1 MEASIRRHITCL
13 LHNRRRLGTLAVRG
27 LAWIATLVVLF
38 LLVVPHLGVIGGK
51 NTTLRAVPSTPTF
64 SASAGAMP
72 IATSAADGATGTPT
86 VANGTL
92 DAVTRVV
99 QRTNMYRAQFG
110 CPALK
115 LNAQLTQSAQGH
127 SVDMAQHNLPGHL
140 GSDGST
146 PAARIIAAGYHYANW
161 AENVAWGQPTPET
174 AVDAW
179 FNEKPPNDGHRRN
192 ILNCTLL
199 EIGVGFAQTT
209 QYAHFYWTQDFG
221 RPAGA

>member
-1 MEASIRRHITCL
+1 MEASIWQRIRRL
-13 LHNRRRLGTLAVRG
+13 YHNRRRFGTVVVRG

-38 LLVVPHLGVIGGK
+38 FLVVPHLGVIGGK
-51 NTTLRAVPSTPTF
+51 NTTLRAATGTPTF
-64 SASAGAMP
+64 SASSGAVP
-72 IATSAADGATGTPT
+72 IATTAAGAPGDTS
-86 VANGTL
+86 N
-92 DAVTRVV
+92 AVTRVV

-127 SVDMAQHNLPGHL
+127 SDDMAQHNLPGHI
-140 GSDGST
+140 GSNGST
-146 PAARIIAAGYHYANW
+146 PAARITATGYKYANW
-161 AENVAWGQPTPET
+161 AENVAWGQPTPEA

-179 FNEKPPNDGHRRN
+179 FFEKPPNDGHRRN

-199 EIGVGFAQTT
+199 DIGVGFAQTT

-221 RPAGA
+221 RAMGT